1 MCRQG
6 GWQSVVFTREVAHWS
21 DGDWSLVS
29 ALLQCEVLT
38 RLPAVCFVFWKL
50 TIKKGL
56 GIFSAAF
63 LLGYSLSTRRK
74 QLSTCQFHESS
85 WHTGARQ
92 DFCSSANILCFR
104 YKYSITGVN
113 LIVRIVTRVPQVFIH
128 GALRRLNSKGIK
140 CNSIPKHEIFA
151 IGTKCIG
158 QSFHEIPVPYWEG
171 RLSKGSRSDSI
182 FILEQ
187 MVKRVLSGWDNTL
200 LSVSYVF

>member
-38 RLPAVCFVFWKL
+38 RLPVVCFVFWKL

-151 IGTKCIG
+151 IWHKM
-158 QSFHEIPVPYWEG
+158 YWSILPWNTSPILG
-171 RLSKGSRSDSI
+171 RKT
-182 FILEQ
+182 Q
-187 MVKRVLSGWDNTL
+187 
-200 LSVSYVF
+200 